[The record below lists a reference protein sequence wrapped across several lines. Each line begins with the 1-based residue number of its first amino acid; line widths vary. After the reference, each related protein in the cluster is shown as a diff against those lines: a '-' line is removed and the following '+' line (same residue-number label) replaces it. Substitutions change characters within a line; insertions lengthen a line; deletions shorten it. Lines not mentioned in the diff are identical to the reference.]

1 MNGAPS
7 SMCSASTRASAAMAV
22 VMASSPALSV
32 DVRFIEIS
40 RAGWLGRTS
49 ILARAVSSLRSLARA
64 NGWGS
69 AGECPASAC
78 AKTPAVREPAISPG
92 GSAHAAAGGG
102 VG

>member
-1 MNGAPS
+1 MNRGGVNS
-7 SMCSASTRASAAMAV
+7 C
-22 VMASSPALSV
+22 
-32 DVRFIEIS
+32 VRG
-40 RAGWLGRTS
+40 RLGRATT
-49 ILARAVSSLRSLARA
+49 LPQGVPSLRSLARA